1 MSAASNLLANITL
14 PELPIIE
21 LLDELA
27 EALDGQQDTLILQA
41 APGAGKT
48 TVLPLLALAMPS
60 LAQQKIILLE
70 PRRLAAK
77 AAAER
82 MASLLAEPVGK
93 TVGYRVRMESRV
105 SQETRLEVMTEGLF
119 IRRLQ
124 QDPELKDVALIIFDE
139 LHERHLD
146 GDLALA
152 LALQSREIFRDEQP
166 LKMLLMSATLQS
178 EQLQESF
185 PDAPLIASEGRQY
198 SVSVDYFPELSIY
211 GKSRR
216 ELCEAISRAIKIAL
230 GKHEG
235 SILLF
240 LPGQGE
246 IQSCLQYL
254 EEQYQAGTISDQ
266 SILKFV
272 PLYGELAL
280 EKQFQAIAPAKN
292 GERKIVLA
300 TDIAESSLTIKD
312 VSIVIDGGLK
322 RSSAFDLNTGMNRL
336 LTERSSKANS
346 KQRAGRAGRTKAGF
360 CLRLWSESE
369 QQGLAEH
376 GQAEILR
383 ADLSNLCL
391 QSAAWGAESL
401 DELHWLD
408 KPPVANAWQAHDLLH
423 SLQAIE
429 HSSIT
434 ADSNQQPG
442 LAITAHGEGLAKLPL
457 HPRLAHMISLSR
469 EHNVAEE
476 KLAEKLA
483 ALLLEKDPLSSQA
496 HSCDIGLRL
505 QWLND
510 NSQQRASIRK
520 RINASV
526 QQLRK
531 QQLEKPNVVR
541 FEDKATLDVTE
552 LLLLAYPDRLAK
564 RIRETDN
571 AEVIYHLSNGRQAI
585 LDAADPIAKEHFLV
599 VAQLGG
605 RKGQQYDRIYLAA
618 AADHN
623 SVLSHCSDELR
634 VDHFV
639 DWDKRLGRFIAQ
651 ERHYFGKLLLDN
663 KPIEKLDPEIKVQAL
678 LRYIK
683 QHHGDCLSLNEEA
696 RQLSARINIMHK
708 NAPDKMPFA
717 VSWPSILDRIAPVLE
732 PQLTRIDKL
741 SQLEALDIAVALKAI
756 IDWEQQQY
764 LDRHLPSKIKV
775 ASGSFKDINYLTGE
789 PELSVKLQEMFGA
802 KQAPTLLNGRLA
814 IKLQLLSPAGRAL
827 ALTNDLE
834 SFWENAYQDVKKE
847 MRGRYPKHPWPDNP
861 MEAIAT
867 AKTKASLAREKKN

>member
-1 MSAASNLLANITL
+1 MSVVSSLLANISL
-14 PELPIIE
+14 PNLPIID

-27 EALDGQQDTLILQA
+27 KALDGQQDTLILQA

-82 MASLLAEPVGK
+82 MANLLGEAVGK

-124 QDPELKDVALIIFDE
+124 QDPELKDVGLLIFDE

-185 PDAPLIASEGRQY
+185 PGAPLITSEGRQY
-198 SVSVDYFPELSIY
+198 PVSIDYLPELSIY

-216 ELCEAISRAIKIAL
+216 ELCEAIFRAIKIAL
-230 GKHEG
+230 LKHEG

-254 EEQYQAGTISDQ
+254 EEQYQAGAIGDQ
-266 SILKFV
+266 STLKFV

-300 TDIAESSLTIKD
+300 TDIAESSLTIED

-322 RSSAFDLNTGMNRL
+322 RSSAFDPNTGMNRL
-336 LTERSSKANS
+336 LTERSSKANC

-360 CLRLWSESE
+360 CLRLWSESD

-383 ADLSNLCL
+383 ADLSSLCL

-408 KPPVANAWQAHDLLH
+408 QPPVANAWQAHDLLY

-429 HSSIT
+429 HSKGTS
-434 ADSNQQPG
+434 ASAQQPNF
-442 LAITAHGEGLAKLPL
+442 AISSHGEGLAKLPL
-457 HPRLAHMISLSR
+457 HPRLAHMISISR
-469 EHNVAEE
+469 EHAIAEE
-476 KLAEKLA
+476 NLAEKLA
-483 ALLLEKDPLSSQA
+483 ALLLEKDPLSTQA

-505 QWLND
+505 QWLKEKT
-510 NSQQRASIRK
+510 QQKAAIRK
-520 RINASV
+520 RVNASV

-531 QQLEKPNVVR
+531 QELQ
-541 FEDKATLDVTE
+541 KADNIEPSCKTTLDVME

-571 AEVIYHLSNGRQAI
+571 AEVVYHLSNGRQAI
-585 LDAADPIAKEHFLV
+585 LDAADPLAREQFLV
-599 VAQLGG
+599 VAQVGG
-605 RKGQQYDRIYLAA
+605 RKGKQYDRIYLAA
-618 AADHN
+618 AADQEHLLTYCAN
-623 SVLSHCSDELR
+623 KLR
-634 VDHFV
+634 LEHFI

-651 ERHYFGKLLLDN
+651 ERHYFGKLLLN
-663 KPIEKLDPEIKVQAL
+663 SKPIHKLDPEIKVQAL

-683 QHHGDCLSLNEEA
+683 QHYGSCLSLSDEA
-696 RQLSARINIMHK
+696 KQLSARINILNK
-708 NAPDKMPFA
+708 NEPGKMPFA
-717 VSWPSILDRIAPVLE
+717 VSWPGILDRIAPVLE
-732 PQLTRIDKL
+732 TQLARIDKL
-741 SQLEALDIAVALKAI
+741 SQLEALDIAAALKAT

-775 ASGSFKDINYLTGE
+775 ASGSLKEINYLNGE

-861 MEAIAT
+861 MAAIAT